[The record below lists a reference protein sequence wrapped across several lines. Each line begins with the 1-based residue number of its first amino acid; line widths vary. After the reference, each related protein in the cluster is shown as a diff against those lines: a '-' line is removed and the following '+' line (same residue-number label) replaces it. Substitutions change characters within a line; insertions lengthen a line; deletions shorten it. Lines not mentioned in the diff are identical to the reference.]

1 MKEILLCKYGEIILK
16 GANRRYFEDMLERQL
31 KRKARAHGNFNVYR
45 AQSTLYVEPLDEA
58 ADMDGMLAD
67 ACRVFGII
75 SIARAAV
82 CEKSMESICAT
93 VKQYIPPALAGKRS
107 FKVEAKRSDKRF
119 PLDSMQIA
127 AEAGAAV
134 LESVPGGR
142 ASPGR
147 HRARG
152 GARVR
157 RLCPRRLCQG
167 RRRYAGRHQR
177 AGTSASVRGH

>member
-75 SIARAAV
+75 SIAPPYA
-82 CEKSMESICAT
+82 KS
-93 VKQYIPPALAGKRS
+93 PW
-107 FKVEAKRSDKRF
+107 
-119 PLDSMQIA
+119 
-127 AEAGAAV
+127 
-134 LESVPGGR
+134 R
-142 ASPGR
+142 ASAQP
-147 HRARG
+147 
-152 GARVR
+152 
-157 RLCPRRLCQG
+157 
-167 RRRYAGRHQR
+167 
-177 AGTSASVRGH
+177 

>member
-82 CEKSMESICAT
+82 ADPPVMILDEATSSIDTRTEALVQRGMDALMAGRTTFVIAHRLSTVRNADCIMVME
-93 VKQYIPPALAGKRS
+93 
-107 FKVEAKRSDKRF
+107 
-119 PLDSMQIA
+119 
-127 AEAGAAV
+127 
-134 LESVPGGR
+134 
-142 ASPGR
+142 
-147 HRARG
+147 
-152 GARVR
+152 
-157 RLCPRRLCQG
+157 QG
-167 RRRYAGRHQR
+167 RIIER
-177 AGTSASVRGH
+177 GTHDELMEKKGTYYRLYTGNFEES

>member
-134 LESVPGGR
+134 GIGV
-142 ASPGR
+142 
-147 HRARG
+147 HRP
-152 GARVR
+152 RVR
-157 RLCPRRLCQG
+157 RVRREHARPARLDARPGHRAARG
-167 RRRYAGRHQR
+167 R
-177 AGTSASVRGH
+177 